1 MARVVLILCMN
12 VGAHLAQNTCVEV
25 TGQLSGIGYA
35 STVDF
40 GTKLHAGHQAFTDHP
55 TKPREMQNNHL

>member
-1 MARVVLILCMN
+1 MN